1 MSKKQNYYYP
11 LVIMGVLFFVFGVIT
26 WSSAVLIPYF
36 KIGLELSNTEATL
49 VAFATFVSYFLFS
62 IPASGFL
69 NKTGYKKGLIIGLI
83 IMSIGALL
91 FIPAALLRQYNI
103 FLIAIFVMGIGIVL
117 LQTAANPYVTIIGP
131 TESTAQRMG
140 FMGIANRLGGVL
152 TQVIFSSILLKDAG
166 DISNQLSLVSPGE
179 KELILSE
186 YLSKVIN
193 PYIFLAILF
202 IVVAILIYFSN
213 IPNLKDEEVN
223 KVTEGSED
231 KKSILSFPYLVLGV
245 IALLGDGF
253 ISVAV
258 NNSIMYGDALGVAF
272 EEVRRYSEFALT
284 ATLIG
289 FFANTILIPKFLSQQ
304 RALVLCAI
312 TGFILTWLS
321 YLTEGRMS
329 AWFFLVQAFFSAFTW
344 GGIWGLAI
352 RNLGKYT
359 KLGSALLLMT
369 LIASGVAP
377 IIFGNIIDMNPGH
390 PQKAVLMLIPV
401 YIYLFYY
408 GKRGYKVEN
417 WRKKTSQN

>member
-1 MSKKQNYYYP
+1 MSKKQDYYYP
-11 LVIMGVLFFVFGVIT
+11 LVIMGILFFVFGVIT

-36 KIGLELSNTEATL
+36 KIGLELNNTEATL
-49 VAFATFVSYFLFS
+49 VAFATFFSYFIFS

-69 NKTGYKKGLIIGLI
+69 NKTGYKKGLIIGLV

-91 FIPAALLRQYNI
+91 FIPAALSRQYSI

-131 TESTAQRMG
+131 RESTAQRMG

-152 TQVIFSSILLKDAG
+152 TQVVFSSILLKDAG
-166 DISNQLSLVSPGE
+166 DISNQLSFASPGE
-179 KELILSE
+179 KEIILTE

-193 PYIFLAILF
+193 PYIFLAVLF
-202 IVVAILIYFSN
+202 IIVAVLISFSN

-223 KVTEGSED
+223 RVTEGT
-231 KKSILSFPYLVLGV
+231 KHKSILGFPYLVLGV
-245 IALLGDGF
+245 IALLCDGF

-258 NNSIMYGDALGVAF
+258 NNSILYGDALGVAF
-272 EEVRRYSEFALT
+272 EEARHYSEYALT

-289 FFANTILIPKFLSQQ
+289 FFANTLLIPKYLSQQ

-312 TGFILTWLS
+312 TGLILTGLS
-321 YLTEGRMS
+321 YFTDGRMS
-329 AWFFLVQAFFSAFTW
+329 AWFLLVQAFFSAFTW
-344 GGIWGLAI
+344 GSIWGLAI
-352 RNLGKYT
+352 RNLGKFT

-369 LIASGVAP
+369 LIGSAVAP
-377 IIFGNIIDMNPGH
+377 IIFGKIIDMNPIH
-390 PQKAVLMLIPV
+390 PQKAVLMLIPI

-417 WRKKTSQN
+417 WKKKTT